1 MGRSMEGA
9 PKGGGQEK
17 GNALAT
23 ALKAGAAEYRRLVRE
38 GYNKGLTSEEPL
50 PPRAERAVKAAA
62 RGVHD
67 AERGAIAIGE
77 GVLYAEGV
85 AKEAALSAAA
95 ATRGK
100 VDSLRDRF
108 TRADQAREEVDA
120 AYNGTLTMED
130 VVAPGAELSPNL
142 EGYTKRTL
150 MKINERRIKNGNIDP
165 MSEYSKRTEAKL
177 AELQRQRQR
186 AERLAHGEEI
196 RQVVTMVGDNE
207 KPIVSPTDISSMR
220 DFASAM
226 TSEAGPMFDE
236 FRDMASRVAATGK
249 EKGEELL
256 GRGKEKA
263 SQVGS
268 KLKEAGKKVGE
279 RVGEKLS
286 AVRRKAIARA
296 VGAAAVFDVMFVD
309 GRRKQTTI
317 EGRQSYRQQEATT
330 RSTSTE
336 HNIAVTREPVNG
348 EADITETPAAP
359 LPPELGD
366 VVEEAEASLP
376 EEEPEYNRT
385 LIKLFEEKLNRYN
398 AQIEERENQ
407 LKEAT
412 GINAPNVV
420 DIRDML
426 GSRNGI
432 SELKRRRDK
441 WQKLMDAAEDLHLEE
456 VEELLRRQGSV
467 SRQLGPI
474 SGSTRRAA

>member
-1 MGRSMEGA
+1 MGRSMEGT
-9 PKGGGQEK
+9 PQKGTATETKATGTEE
-17 GNALAT
+17 NALVG
-23 ALKAGAAEYRRLVRE
+23 ALKAGADYYTDRVRRS
-38 GYNKGLTSEEPL
+38 YNDGLNSDESLSPK
-50 PPRAERAVKAAA
+50 AERAVRAAA
-62 RGVHD
+62 RIVHG
-67 AERGAIAIGE
+67 AERTAT
-77 GVLYAEGV
+77 
-85 AKEAALSAAA
+85 

-100 VDSLRDRF
+100 VDSLRDRL

-120 AYNGTLTMED
+120 AYSGTLTMED

-207 KPIVSPTDISSMR
+207 KPIVSPTDVSSMR

-226 TSEAGPMFDE
+226 TSEAGPMLGELRDTARVASQRG
-236 FRDMASRVAATGK
+236 RDMASRATATGK
-249 EKGEELL
+249 EKGRELFY
-256 GRGKEKA
+256 RGKEKA

-296 VGAAAVFDVMFVD
+296 VGAAAVFDVMFD
-309 GRRKQTTI
+309 GRRMQTTT
-317 EGRQSYRQQEATT
+317 EGRRGYRQQEATT

-336 HNIAVTREPVNG
+336 HNVAATHEPVSG

-426 GSRNGI
+426 GSRNEI

-474 SGSTRRAA
+474 SGSTKRAA